1 MSEKSKAELY
11 KLYNKAIKML
21 PGSEPHKKIMA
32 RISELRDELG
42 MNEEEISEAPMTR
55 PNNNPNFIPGIG
67 VGKTHNQT
75 LPSASARTAMNNQSG
90 YATPV
95 YPTAP
100 GQSFNP
106 PQNNKQYMTPIRPTN
121 AQKGP
126 APQRNYSN
134 SELDAM
140 FNSSKNTKKP
150 MNEEIS
156 KFDPENPMSSEVL
169 IQGYGTMSIKT
180 LMKNVMGDVDKLAGL
195 RDSDPQS
202 YRNLQHSLYKNGVF
216 RAKLNALVGALD
228 ELQEIK
234 SMGGKRS
241 RNIQKE
247 AEEQQPQEETMP
259 IDIQQVL
266 RFVDDMEDR
275 QQFQPEYA
283 DKLRR
288 AISSLASARKTLSPE
303 ILLQVMTLL
312 TQGRR

>member
-11 KLYNKAIKML
+11 KLYNKAIKMM
-21 PGSEPHKKIMA
+21 PGSEPHKEIMA
-32 RISELRDELG
+32 RIAELRDELG
-42 MNEEEISEAPMTR
+42 MNE
-55 PNNNPNFIPGIG
+55 N
-67 VGKTHNQT
+67 V
-75 LPSASARTAMNNQSG
+75 
-90 YATPV
+90 
-95 YPTAP
+95 
-100 GQSFNP
+100 
-106 PQNNKQYMTPIRPTN
+106 
-121 AQKGP
+121 
-126 APQRNYSN
+126 
-134 SELDAM
+134 
-140 FNSSKNTKKP
+140 
-150 MNEEIS
+150 NEEIS

-169 IQGYGTMSIKT
+169 VQGYGTMSIET
-180 LMKNVMGDVDKLAGL
+180 LMKNVMGDIDKLAGL

-241 RNIQKE
+241 RNIQQE

-259 IDIQQVL
+259 IDIQQIL
-266 RFVDDMEDR
+266 RFVDDMEDK